1 MSPRF
6 FVPGAHERG
15 ERVQIDGGDAH
26 HIKNVLRLHAG
37 DRVEIVDSATRA
49 FLGRIESDGDPIDVE
64 LVEEREPLPRSPLS
78 VDVAQALPKAA
89 KMDYVVEKATEL
101 GASAIYPFTS
111 ERTIAH
117 AASDEK
123 LARWR
128 RIARSASEQS
138 GRRDVPAVAEPLAF
152 SQLLERFKD
161 YDVAL
166 FAWESASDA
175 PLRTQL
181 PTLLRSAQ
189 RVLVVVGPEG
199 GFTHAETDAA
209 RTAGAAIVSL
219 GRRILRTETAALAIL
234 AVLAYES
241 GA

>member
-1 MSPRF
+1 MTARF

-15 ERVQIDGGDAH
+15 ERVEIDGGDAH
-26 HIKNVLRLHAG
+26 HITNVLRLHAG
-37 DRVEIVDSATRA
+37 DRIEIVDSAARA
-49 FLGRIESDGDPIDVE
+49 FLGRIESDGVVIVVD
-64 LVEEREPLPRSPLS
+64 LVEEREALPRSPLT
-78 VDVAQALPKAA
+78 VDVAQALPKAS
-89 KMDYVVEKATEL
+89 KMDYVVEKLTEL

-117 AASDEK
+117 AAGNEK

-138 GRRDVPAVAEPLAF
+138 GRRDVPSVADPLAF
-152 SQLLERFKD
+152 SQLLEHFKE
-161 YDVAL
+161 YDVVL

-181 PTLLRSAQ
+181 PALLQSAR
-189 RVLVVVGPEG
+189 RVLVVIGPEG
-199 GFTHAETDAA
+199 GFTHAEADAA
-209 RTAGAAIVSL
+209 RAAGAAIVSL